1 MGEIVV
7 LIIIGRI
14 LWRVEGKM
22 MEAKYVEQKLRQK
35 L

>member
-1 MGEIVV
+1 MGEIAI
-7 LIIIGRI
+7 LALLWI

-22 MEAKYVEQKLRQK
+22 MEAKYETEKLK